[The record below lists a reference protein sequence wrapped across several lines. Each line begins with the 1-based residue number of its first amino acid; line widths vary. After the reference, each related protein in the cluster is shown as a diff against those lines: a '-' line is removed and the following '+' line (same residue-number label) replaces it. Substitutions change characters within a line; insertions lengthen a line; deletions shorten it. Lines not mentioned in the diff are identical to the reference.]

1 MRSMRLHGKVR
12 RRIGRL
18 MLARERQA
26 QTELQREDGLK
37 EGGMVNGAMVLLVAF
52 GALAAV
58 WVIILYWS
66 RFFGP
71 KTD

>member
-1 MRSMRLHGKVR
+1 
-12 RRIGRL
+12 
-18 MLARERQA
+18 
-26 QTELQREDGLK
+26 
-37 EGGMVNGAMVLLVAF
+37 MVLLVAF

-58 WVIILYWS
+58 WVIVLFGS